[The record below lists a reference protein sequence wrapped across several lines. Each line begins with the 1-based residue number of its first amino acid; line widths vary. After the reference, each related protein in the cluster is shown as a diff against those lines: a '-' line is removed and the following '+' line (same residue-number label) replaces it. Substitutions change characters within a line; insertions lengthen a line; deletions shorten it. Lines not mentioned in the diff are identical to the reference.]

1 MFPTR
6 RKIKELDET
15 TAHIKIVREKQRP
28 LLFQC
33 SLYCNL
39 FYKSRIV
46 AHQKGE
52 KRKECSSAE
61 IEFSLKY
68 YEPNLLESERLHHF
82 REGDFF

>member
-15 TAHIKIVREKQRP
+15 TAHIKIVRAKQRP

-39 FYKSRIV
+39 FYISRTA

-52 KRKECSSAE
+52 KRKECSSTE
-61 IEFSLKY
+61 IEFSL
-68 YEPNLLESERLHHF
+68 EIL
-82 REGDFF
+82 